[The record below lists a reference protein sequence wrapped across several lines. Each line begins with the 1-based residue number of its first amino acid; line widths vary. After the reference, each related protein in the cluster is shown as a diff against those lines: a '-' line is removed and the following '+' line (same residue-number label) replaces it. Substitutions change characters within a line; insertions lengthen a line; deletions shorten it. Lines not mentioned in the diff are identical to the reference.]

1 MDTIKECGGHSGEA
15 LGGIII
21 DDATDVAVD
30 AEDLLNDDD
39 GRLGGSGR
47 LRDICTKGMT
57 VGSGELDVR
66 AHGRSL
72 QFLVRGSQC
81 ERGVLTLE

>member
-1 MDTIKECGGHSGEA
+1 MYTIEECGGHSGEA

-21 DDATDVAVD
+21 HDGADVAVD
-30 AEDLLNDDD
+30 AEHFLNDDD
-39 GRLGGSGR
+39 RGRGGCGR
-47 LRDICTKGMT
+47 LRDIRTKGMT
-57 VGSGELDVR
+57 VGSGKLDVR

-81 ERGVLTLE
+81 ERGC